1 MSENKVPGKR
11 YPAINDCN
19 QTVMYDLGLDTV
31 DTAILNWIA
40 QFAASNH
47 TNTLKQPD
55 GMIYHWI
62 SYSKAQSDLFA
73 LRFNSKETFK
83 YRLNKLCG
91 ENGDTSKNWP
101 LKKCLDTSEKGNTK
115 TYFALTAGYDELHT
129 WKTYEELPT
138 PEPEKDVAGLSEDFI
153 SLYTTLQT
161 CSPFKKPLYKKD
173 GVTPLKEFILCQGMV
188 ESLLKGTFI
197 ADWHVKIGAKQN
209 PDSLKGMTTE
219 RIIQVCSQAPS
230 AQDPMDN
237 SLRNFFVRCYEP
249 SKNTSG
255 FLKIISNCNCTI
267 PTVTMQ
273 KDVTVPKNLQS
284 SIDILKKCK
293 KFRAKDEKKL
303 VNNLIALDDWL
314 KLDYVWIDEFNH
326 GKGHDFYGSVEDIV
340 YNFVGIVNKW
350 EKCTDFNES
359 FFDMGSKAWGI
370 YVRHCSEQGIILLIG
385 DKLKK
390 SMQLDKEIAES
401 NRKLRERNALREEAG
416 LPPSVIPTSD
426 GKLPYEI
433 ENERLAAIKAAKK
446 QVELDE
452 RKKVEEAMREK
463 VRNGGSIL

>member
-1 MSENKVPGKR
+1 MSEDKVSGKR
-11 YPAINDCN
+11 FPSINDCN

-31 DTAILNWIA
+31 DIAILNWIA

-62 SYSKAQSDLFA
+62 SYSKAQTDLFA

-91 ENGDTSKNWP
+91 ENGDSSKKWP

-115 TYFALTAGYDELHT
+115 TYFALTEGYNELHT

-138 PEPEKDVAGLSEDFI
+138 PKPEKDVAGLSEDFI
-153 SLYTTLQT
+153 SLYTTLQA
-161 CSPFKKPLYKKD
+161 CSPFKKSLYKKD

-197 ADWHVKIGAKQN
+197 EDWHVKIGVKQN
-209 PDSLKGMTTE
+209 PDSLKGMTKE
-219 RIIQVCSQAPS
+219 RIIQICTQAPS

-255 FLKIISNCNCTI
+255 FLKIASKDGCTI
-267 PTVTMQ
+267 PSITTQ
-273 KDVTVPKNLQS
+273 SNITIPSNLQS

-293 KFRAKDEKKL
+293 KFHVKDEKKL
-303 VNNLIALDDWL
+303 IQNLSAIDDWVEQE
-314 KLDYVWIDEFNH
+314 YSWIEEFNH
-326 GKGHDFYGSVEDIV
+326 GKNKSYYDSVEDIV
-340 YNFVGIVNKW
+340 YNIVGIMNKW
-350 EKCTDFNES
+350 EKCENFNES
-359 FFDMGSKAWGI
+359 FFDMSSNGWNM
-370 YVRHCSEQGIILLIG
+370 YVRRCSDEGIILMLG
-385 DKLKK
+385 DQMKK
-390 SMQLDKEIAES
+390 SIQADRDAKEAT
-401 NRKLRERNALREEAG
+401 RKMRERNALREEAG
-416 LPPSVIPTSD
+416 LPLSPIPVAG

-433 ENERLAAIKAAKK
+433 ENERLAAIKAEKK
-446 QVELDE
+446 QAELDE
-452 RKKVEEAMREK
+452 RKRKEEAMRERIK
-463 VRNGGSIL
+463 NGGSII